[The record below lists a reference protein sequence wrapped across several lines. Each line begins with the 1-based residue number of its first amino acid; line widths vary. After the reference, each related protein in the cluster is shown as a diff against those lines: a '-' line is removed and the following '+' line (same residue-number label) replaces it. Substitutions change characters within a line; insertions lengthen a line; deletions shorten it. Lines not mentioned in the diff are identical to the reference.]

1 MHVIMSYYR
10 ITISYAEDFIT
21 FNISDEVFDYVN
33 VGDRLKYD
41 DYILVVSNRLL
52 VAGTREKPFNQGD
65 IVYECLY
72 RPTSSLEF
80 YKSLDYFKNRFDFLG
95 GILTNKPEPA
105 LAYKIYRLY
114 CRLNSECIDTKIPLE
129 SGISVLRLFHIL
141 GLDIDVDF
149 SKYVVDG
156 FIDLLVLLFDC
167 VSEDDLDAS
176 VFSDFDNLQINYNK
190 SLLS

>member
-1 MHVIMSYYR
+1 MSYYR

-21 FNISDEVFDYVN
+21 FNISDDAFDCVN
-33 VGDRLKYD
+33 VGDRMKYD
-41 DYILVVSNRLL
+41 HFTLVVSNRLL
-52 VAGTREKPFNQGD
+52 IAGVREEPFKYGD
-65 IVYECLY
+65 VVYECFY
-72 RPTSSLEF
+72 RPTSYLEF

-114 CRLNSECIDTKIPLE
+114 CRLNSECIDTKIPFE
-129 SGISVLRLFHIL
+129 SKKSVFKLFAVL
-141 GLDIDVDF
+141 GLDIDIDF

-156 FIDLLVLLFDC
+156 FIDLLVLLFDYI
-167 VSEDDLDAS
+167 SEDDLDAS
-176 VFSDFDNLQINYNK
+176 LFSDFDNLQKNYNK